1 MNCCIK
7 YENTKKMENSF
18 LELIDIES
26 IEEIGYVNMV
36 DISVTGD
43 ESFILG
49 DGIISHNSAVSA
61 VRKFRDP
68 QTFGA
73 FPLRGKFI
81 NVSELTNIEVIKND
95 EAVQLMASLG
105 IKFGEYPSAL
115 RYGKIYLYT
124 DADPDGDHISASI
137 INFFNKYWPDLINQ
151 GRVFKVM
158 TPLVVAKK
166 GRETVLFYTNDEFVA
181 WEKKNKAKAWDI
193 EYKKGLAALEH
204 AQYSEII
211 KNPVL
216 VKLVNDERAAQSLIE
231 WFGPDPSARKEKLLT
246 KSVQ

>member
-81 NVSELTNIEVIKND
+81 NVSEMTNTEVIKND

-105 IKFGEYPSAL
+105 IKFGENFCEYETPTKTI
-115 RYGKIYLYT
+115 KIELN
-124 DADPDGDHISASI
+124 DGTI
-137 INFFNKYWPDLINQ
+137 IEVQDNEEILINEKW
-151 GRVFKVM
+151 VSV
-158 TPLVVAKK
+158 KK
-166 GRETVLFYTNDEFVA
+166 
-181 WEKKNKAKAWDI
+181 
-193 EYKKGLAALEH
+193 
-204 AQYSEII
+204 
-211 KNPVL
+211 
-216 VKLVNDERAAQSLIE
+216 LIA
-231 WFGPDPSARKEKLLT
+231 DNRN
-246 KSVQ
+246 